1 MHPFRADLHC
11 HSTCSDGTLTPTEL
25 IHLAVKLNLK
35 ALSITDHDTIGAY
48 KEALEEAKKVQLPLI
63 SGVEFSTT
71 YKKTNVHV
79 LAYSFSLDSVEIQ
92 KLCKFH
98 CHRRT
103 LRNQMILDL
112 LKMHQMPIDEIELKQ
127 STPAAMIGRP
137 HIALLMMKKGYV
149 RSVKE
154 AFHLYLGENKPCYH
168 PGEKVST
175 EETIEIIHR
184 AKGLAIVA
192 HPHLIAETK
201 VVKSLTEMEFDGL
214 EGYYARFSSL
224 QNERWIKIA
233 KHKNWII
240 TGGSDFHGDIKP
252 SLPLGAS
259 WVDEDTFSFLL
270 RHFQNH

>member
-137 HIALLMMKKGYV
+137 HIALLMMKKG
-149 RSVKE
+149 
-154 AFHLYLGENKPCYH
+154 
-168 PGEKVST
+168 
-175 EETIEIIHR
+175 
-184 AKGLAIVA
+184 
-192 HPHLIAETK
+192 
-201 VVKSLTEMEFDGL
+201 
-214 EGYYARFSSL
+214 
-224 QNERWIKIA
+224 
-233 KHKNWII
+233 
-240 TGGSDFHGDIKP
+240 
-252 SLPLGAS
+252 
-259 WVDEDTFSFLL
+259 
-270 RHFQNH
+270 